1 MEVWRLDDQGELHN
15 FLEVIPAQGGAP
27 VISTELYGDNMLRWQ
42 PNGQAVTYRALARDG
57 QVWRQ
62 PLDGG
67 PPEQLTQFDHG
78 RTLSHAWSPDGEWLF
93 LVREE
98 AIRDAVLIRNF

>member
-1 MEVWRLDDQGELHN
+1 MSRVRLTRSNTGCT
-15 FLEVIPAQGGAP
+15 QGGAP

-78 RTLSHAWSPDGEWLF
+78 RTLVERLTSAGHILADRKI
-93 LVREE
+93 VTDDVE